1 MVSASPSIGP
11 KKEER
16 LLTVSKLQFVS
27 EALVFFAPLR
37 LCAKTFGDPSPGVL
51 IRVYPRNQR
60 RFYR

>member
-1 MVSASPSIGP
+1 LDP

-16 LLTVSKLQFVS
+16 LLTVSKLLFVS
-27 EALVFFAPLR
+27 EALAFFAPLR

-51 IRVYPRNQR
+51 IRVYPHNQR